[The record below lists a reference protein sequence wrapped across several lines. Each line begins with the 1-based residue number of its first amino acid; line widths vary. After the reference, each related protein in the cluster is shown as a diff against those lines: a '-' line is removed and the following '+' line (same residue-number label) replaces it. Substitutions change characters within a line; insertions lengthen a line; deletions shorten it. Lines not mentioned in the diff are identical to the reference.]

1 MTTASEPFHR
11 LTRAAYNRLLGLS
24 KTNPELWMDP
34 EADFEAHLGGDR
46 SCEPAPGV
54 RLARPVRLRVD
65 DELKKKKRT
74 LPRADRQAWD
84 FYQSLE
90 GMTPASADDPLVWA
104 WASHFWCRRFTLD
117 RFPPTP
123 KTRES
128 REALTKWVQS
138 HWFYESGKRPHYMN
152 IPARLWWL
160 AHLSDRAA
168 RGSGGVFTGE
178 EAVRHF
184 SEHPQRF
191 HTIIYYPVL
200 WERPVLAEFV
210 RLSMKE
216 AAGANKA
223 GFEAIAKH
231 INLGAGTRLLGVI
244 PQSEL
249 RGMFQQTAWQV
260 LSDPA
265 NASNRGA
272 VRNPK
277 KMKVLSLGAGVQS
290 SVLALMC
297 EKEEYELEKPDF
309 AVFADTGWE
318 PPEVYDHLEW
328 LQSQLSY
335 EVVRVSAGNLRDDL
349 LSDRSAD
356 GYTFLGIPCY
366 VVNPDGSPSVLK
378 RQCTHHYKL
387 KPIYREIRRRLGLE
401 PRARAP
407 KDVQVEMWLG
417 ISADEAERMKPGLHE
432 YVVNEY
438 PLVKRGFTRMQLKGW
453 FTFHYPGRS
462 LPRSACIGCPY
473 HSNEVWAEMKENR
486 PELFENAVEVDRALR
501 NGQAGS
507 RVLGAPYLHRSRT
520 PLEEADLSIPA
531 PAGFSSECEGMCGI

>member
-1 MTTASEPFHR
+1 MTAAEPFRR
-11 LTRAAYNRLLGLS
+11 LTRAAYNALFGLS
-24 KTNPELWMDP
+24 KTNPELWTDP
-34 EADFEAHLGGDR
+34 EADFEAHLGAAFCD
-46 SCEPAPGV
+46 PVPGV
-54 RLARPVRLRVD
+54 HLARPVRLRVD
-65 DELKKKKRT
+65 EELKQKKRT
-74 LPRADRQAWD
+74 LPRADQQAWG

-104 WASHFWCRRFTLD
+104 WASHFWCHRFTLE

-123 KTRES
+123 RAEKS
-128 REALTKWVQS
+128 REALAKWVQS
-138 HWFYESGKRPHYMN
+138 HWFYESGTRPLYMN

-168 RGSGGVFTGE
+168 RASRGVFSGG

-200 WERPVLAEFV
+200 WERRVLAEFV

-216 AAGANKA
+216 AAGANKQ
-223 GFEAIAKH
+223 GFETIAKH
-231 INLGAGTRLLGVI
+231 INLGAGTRLLGVM
-244 PQSEL
+244 PQPEL
-249 RGMFQQTAWQV
+249 RRMFQQTARRV

-265 NASNRGA
+265 NAGNRRA
-272 VRNPK
+272 VHNPK
-277 KMKVLSLGAGVQS
+277 KLRVLSLGAGVQS

-297 EKEEYELEKPDF
+297 EREDYKLEKPDF

-366 VVNPDGSPSVLK
+366 VVNPDGSSSVLK

-387 KPIYREIRRRLGLE
+387 RPIYREIRRRLGLE
-401 PRARAP
+401 PGRRAP
-407 KDVQVEMWLG
+407 KNIEVEMWLG
-417 ISADEAERMKPGLHE
+417 ISSDEAERMKPGLHE
-432 YVVNEY
+432 YTVNKY
-438 PLVKRGFTRMQLKGW
+438 PLVDRGFTRSQLKGW
-453 FTFHYPGRS
+453 FTFNYPDRT

-473 HSNEVWAEMKENR
+473 HSNAVWADMKENR
-486 PELFENAVEVDRALR
+486 PELFANAVAVDRALR

-507 RVLGAPYLHRSRT
+507 RVLGEPYLHNSRT
-520 PLEEADLSIPA
+520 PLEQADLSTPA
-531 PAGFSSECEGMCGI
+531 PAGFSSECEGMCAI